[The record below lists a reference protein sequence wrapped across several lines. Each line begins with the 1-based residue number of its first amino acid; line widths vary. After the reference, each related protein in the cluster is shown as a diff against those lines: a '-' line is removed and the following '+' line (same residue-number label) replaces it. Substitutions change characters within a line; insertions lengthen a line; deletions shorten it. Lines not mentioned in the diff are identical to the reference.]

1 MTLNEISV
9 RMKVLADECGG
20 NHHTGKEAEEILNSL
35 ARELDDVALAITV
48 ATDAHY
54 AKVRECTGR
63 TEWSVREF
71 LRQENIRQN
80 AERFKE
86 STDESKDVF

>member
-20 NHHTGKEAEEILNSL
+20 NHHTGKETEEILNSL
-35 ARELDDVALAITV
+35 ARELDNVALAITV
-48 ATDAHY
+48 ATDSHY
-54 AKVRECTGR
+54 VKIREFTGR
-63 TEWSVREF
+63 TERCVRIF
-71 LRQENIRQN
+71 LREENIRQN

-86 STDESKDVF
+86 KEE